1 MVSLPSLP
9 KVKTNRLLTVC
20 PAAGCRAVRDSGRVS
35 DHAYVGVRAIRPHER
50 VQHPCHPSLSTS
62 IPAGNPDISNTW
74 ICGRSRLI
82 SVAKSIPD
90 IPGIWKSDKK
100 MYLAFVVSRL
110 LKGIR
115 AAAGGENIVVTGCQK
130 SRDEAPNGRLIVH
143 YKNGLLSVLRCGR
156 FHRCHSLLFSAE
168 VAEPVP

>member
-1 MVSLPSLP
+1 
-9 KVKTNRLLTVC
+9 
-20 PAAGCRAVRDSGRVS
+20 
-35 DHAYVGVRAIRPHER
+35 
-50 VQHPCHPSLSTS
+50 
-62 IPAGNPDISNTW
+62 
-74 ICGRSRLI
+74 
-82 SVAKSIPD
+82 
-90 IPGIWKSDKK
+90 

-130 SRDEAPNGRLIVH
+130 SRDEAQNGRLIVH

-168 VAEPVP
+168 RWRASSLKKIALGGRRTPPVSHITDKRRAQASGRSYARARLSRSHTTLPFLHGADK